1 MNEKEEPYAGL
12 RSLGNVPET
21 EISQALLTLE
31 KGKGKYLC
39 FFSKGNQMSLR
50 AANEELRKL
59 RRKVHWSEISEPDS
73 HAAAI
78 VSNNALD

>member
-1 MNEKEEPYAGL
+1 MFFFERESDE
-12 RSLGNVPET
+12 
-21 EISQALLTLE
+21 LTIR
-31 KGKGKYLC
+31 
-39 FFSKGNQMSLR
+39 LR

-59 RRKVHWSEISEPDS
+59 RRKVHWSEISEPES